1 MAHNSR
7 NAETLNNMGQT
18 KNTFLTDQA
27 KFNALLLL
35 NTITYLGQQKYKA
48 QIEKIYSTNNK
59 LTQKINVGKTIEFMG
74 CGNSWG
80 REILQTGDRAF
91 IFISTICD
99 TFYEHSSFGHLILE
113 EEEGVLYAKYQQS
126 ELWLKDHIPAII
138 RENARQDPRRSYS
151 TAIKFDVI
159 EQYLIDLVR
168 DSQP

>member
-48 QIEKIYSTNNK
+48 QIEKIYSTNK
-59 LTQKINVGKTIEFMG
+59 LTKKVTIGETIEFIG
-74 CGNSWG
+74 CGTG
-80 REILQTGDRAF
+80 CLEKLRTGDRAF
-91 IFISTICD
+91 VFISTHYD
-99 TFYEHSSFGHLILE
+99 VFYEHAWCGHLILE

-126 ELWLKDHIPAII
+126 ELWLKDYIPAII